1 MSASRAP
8 SFAAAGQAIPAQ
20 YERHFVPAI
29 GAPAARALVA
39 LATPAPGEQILDVA
53 CGTGI
58 VARLA
63 APRVVPGGQVTGLD
77 PAPGMLDVARA
88 AEPGIRWIEAPA
100 EDMPLPDDTFDAV
113 LCQMGLQFF
122 HDRVAGLREMRRVLA
137 ASGRLVLNLPGPT
150 PTPLA
155 ELRSALGRHAG
166 PEAAGF
172 IDAVFALHDPSEV
185 RGLLEE
191 AGLKDARASSERVR
205 LSVPPAREFLWG
217 YVAGTPLAIAVAG
230 LDDRERDELEREVVE
245 AWAPFAD
252 GPGLALT
259 VDITWAT
266 ARA

>member
-1 MSASRAP
+1 MSAPRAP
-8 SFAAAGQAIPAQ
+8 SFAAIGQAIPAR

-39 LATPAPGEQILDVA
+39 LAAPAPGERILDVA

-63 APRVVPGGQVTGLD
+63 AVRVAPGGEVAGLD
-77 PAPGMLDVARA
+77 PNPGMLAIARA
-88 AEPGIRWIEAPA
+88 VEPGIRWIEARA
-100 EDMPLPDDTFDAV
+100 EDMPLPDGGFDAV

-122 HDRVAGLREMRRVLA
+122 DDRLAGLREMRRVLA

-150 PTPLA
+150 PAPFA
-155 ELRSALGRHAG
+155 HLRSALGRHAG
-166 PEAAGF
+166 PDAAGF
-172 IDAVFALHDPSEV
+172 IDAVFSLHDPDEV

-191 AGLKDARASSERVR
+191 AGLRDPRASSERVR
-205 LSVPPAREFLWG
+205 LSVPPAREFLRG
-217 YVAGTPLAIAVAG
+217 YIAGTPLAIAVER
-230 LDDRERDELEREVVE
+230 LDERGRAELEREVAE

-259 VDITWAT
+259 ADITWAT